1 MRILITTQTNKGLEH
16 SGFAHIASISDI
28 DAKVQPASVTELV
41 ADDVLDE
48 WQPREPVLNS
58 LLSKLRKGGRISFTG
73 VDLEEVTRAL
83 MSRTITVPE
92 ANHLLFRN
100 NNKSAVSLELM
111 LESLISRGLKVM
123 TARIQ
128 GFQYMITAVRDGN

>member
-1 MRILITTQTNKGLEH
+1 
-16 SGFAHIASISDI
+16 
-28 DAKVQPASVTELV
+28 
-41 ADDVLDE
+41 
-48 WQPREPVLNS
+48 VLNS